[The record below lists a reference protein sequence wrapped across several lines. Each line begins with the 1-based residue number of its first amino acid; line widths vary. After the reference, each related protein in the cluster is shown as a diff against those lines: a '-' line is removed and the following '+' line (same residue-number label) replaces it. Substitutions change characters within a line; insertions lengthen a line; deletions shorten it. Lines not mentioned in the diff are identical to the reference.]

1 MDRVYK
7 ETAVILKKLEGKHG
21 SLQSLV
27 FTSKNACSVKKKLF
41 ALASQTMKYKSPIL
55 EAMKEC
61 SLPGNAPKIGR
72 HLCMILVYDLVFGKG
87 IQCGGP
93 LKRFMM
99 ENKEKL
105 KSALSNQDRVNSE
118 CSRPVVLPKYARVNL
133 LKVSVEKVIDLL
145 KDINYNIVSR
155 EDFLEHF
162 KSCSLPKQL
171 AQTKKLSHA
180 DECCSHNIFCKDS
193 LLDDVLM
200 FCPSSSLTST
210 QLYATSHLILQ
221 DKASCLPAYLLA
233 PPPGGVV
240 IDACA
245 APGNKTTHLAS
256 LLSNSGTIYSF
267 DKDRRRY
274 STLVKMVEKSGSTC
288 VKPQCQDFLKENEH
302 VIEDALS
309 CFEDDFELIDCLQD
323 WDRRGETSFAVGS
336 CCIRMC
342 SDDLTNGFFVA
353 VFNRK
358 LNTSVKT
365 KSQTFEQKKQLES
378 PIPKQIC
385 ASVRKRKKNKKGKH
399 PVTKK

>member
-288 VKPQCQDFLKENEH
+288 VKPQCQDFLKVNPSDYLDVTH
-302 VIEDALS
+302 ILVDPSCSGSGIFSRIDFDSKKPDMGRLQSLSSFQKRILKHALS
-309 CFEDDFELIDCLQD
+309 FP
-323 WDRRGETSFAVGS
+323 
-336 CCIRMC
+336 
-342 SDDLTNGFFVA
+342 
-353 VFNRK
+353 
-358 LNTSVKT
+358 SVKKVVYST
-365 KSQTFEQKKQLES
+365 CSVHCEVLVAYG
-378 PIPKQIC
+378 C
-385 ASVRKRKKNKKGKH
+385 AVMI
-399 PVTKK
+399 